1 MRLIPDSVLGIVC
14 LFQEAEGECYEG
26 KVAVAEVILR
36 RTRRKYMSDGT
47 ITGTVLRRLQFSGMN
62 HDAPNRV
69 RSFKIDTD
77 DDTVKECLKAWAQAE
92 AGSNLSGGAMHYYNP
107 SLCDPSWAKG
117 AEVVVEVG
125 NHRFV
130 IPREG

>member
-1 MRLIPDSVLGIVC
+1 MRIIPDSTLGIIC

-36 RTRRKYMSDGT
+36 RTRLKYMSDGT

-62 HDAPNRV
+62 HDAPNRI

-77 DDTVKECLKAWAQAE
+77 DEAVKECLKAWAEAE
-92 AGSNLSGGAMHYYNP
+92 AGSNLSGSALHYYNP
-107 SLCDPSWAKG
+107 RVVSPSWAKD
-117 AEVVVEVG
+117 AEIVAVVG

-130 IPREG
+130 RVRE